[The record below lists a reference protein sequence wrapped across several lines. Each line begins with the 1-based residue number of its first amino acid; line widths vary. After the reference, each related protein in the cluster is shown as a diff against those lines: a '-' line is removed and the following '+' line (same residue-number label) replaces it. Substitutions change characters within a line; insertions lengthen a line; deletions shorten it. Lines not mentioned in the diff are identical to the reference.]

1 MNTQSNVL
9 GMKVSGNIISELSD
23 RIPSNFMAL
32 NELIK
37 NAYDAD
43 ATSVKI
49 NLLTSEKK
57 ITVQDD
63 GCGMD
68 RLGIENLL
76 HIARSNKNYAVMRSN
91 GRITQGEKGL
101 GALATF
107 HFGNS
112 VTWETSQDEI
122 TELKFNVQKNEILDK
137 DNISEYQTTIIE
149 SDASFKGTK
158 ITIDDISSEEFD
170 FIVSTLE
177 NKKTTSKL
185 VRSLFDS
192 DGISNFSVTIS
203 VDGISCVNNED
214 LTVPEYNN
222 QERIYRVEYNSADEA
237 REIKFFYKDTLV
249 FKEPFSMD
257 STLSDFNVKCKL
269 NIYDL
274 GGKVSNANFPALYHK
289 EQEKPDITPL
299 VYINQGFFKN
309 YILFDVDV
317 ARRVRSAEALAQ
329 MTGEIEIRTQS
340 DKLMFNAD
348 RTEINENIITAKLKT
363 EIERLNK
370 TIQKIGAKYKA
381 PFIEVNRGRLP
392 AAVITQKSLDI
403 TDKNEDQIKLLVSK
417 NILNKV
423 FAELTSSKIFDDKA
437 IYTFFGKEIEA
448 RLFKKEPPKKEPPK
462 EEPPKDEPPHNPQGQ
477 DNEQPPQSGG
487 HGDAADPANPAVI
500 TLKDFRIVKTI
511 GSTGQ
516 INLYDF
522 IVQKNTKDS
531 SGNAIPLNK
540 IAISDNKGLM
550 QTANILPAVNTPQE
564 VTITYTYNDSKT
576 GSESKSFALVFVEP
590 QKLPM
595 GSAIANTGIIHTHG
609 IGGFSVS
616 FDPVAGKL
624 VEQINSLGTDDYSE
638 MIACSLRT
646 LFELGV
652 DAIKNKTSSST
663 TFNGMK
669 TSISPS
675 NISLEEKVK
684 TIIGFA
690 AHNRNCRNIEKHLN
704 SLFCTNV
711 SYNTLKNIANADR
724 ISRNAGESNLGAH
737 KGTTNLSLQ
746 QIVDISNSASAFL
759 IFVEGI
765 VGAADNF

>member
-137 DNISEYQTTIIE
+137 DDISEYQTTIIE
-149 SDASFKGTK
+149 SEASFKGTK

-192 DGISNFSVTIS
+192 DGINNFSVTIS
-203 VDGISCVNNED
+203 IDGKSCVDKED

-222 QERIYRVEYNSADEA
+222 QERIYRVEYNSTDETG
-237 REIKFFYKDTLV
+237 EIKFFYKDTLV

-257 STLSDFNVKCKL
+257 STLIDFNVKCKL

-317 ARRVRSAEALAQ
+317 ARRLRSAEALAQ

-370 TIQKIGAKYKA
+370 IIQKIGAKYKA
-381 PFIEVNRGRLP
+381 PFIEINRGRLP
-392 AAVITQKSLDI
+392 AAVISQKSLDI
-403 TDKNEDQIKLLVSK
+403 SDKNEDQIKLLVSE
-417 NILNKV
+417 NISNKV

-448 RLFKKEPPKKEPPK
+448 RLLKKKPRK
-462 EEPPKDEPPHNPQGQ
+462 EEQTKDEPSNNPQGQ
-477 DNEQPPQSGG
+477 DNGSPPQSGG
-487 HGDAADPANPAVI
+487 HDDAADPANTAVI

-511 GSTGQ
+511 GRIGQ

-522 IVQKNTKDS
+522 IVQKNTRDS
-531 SGNAIPLNK
+531 SGNAIPLSE

-550 QTANILPAVNTPQE
+550 QTANILPAVIVPQE

-576 GSESKSFALVFVEP
+576 GFESKSLTLVFVEP

-609 IGGFSVS
+609 IGGFIVS

-675 NISLEEKVK
+675 NTSLEEKVK
-684 TIIGFA
+684 TIVSFA
-690 AHNRNCRNIEKHLN
+690 ALNKNCSNIERYLT
-704 SLFCTNV
+704 SLSCTNV
-711 SYNTLKNIANADR
+711 SYNTLRNIADADR

-737 KGTTNLSLQ
+737 KGTTNLSQQ
-746 QIVDISNSASAFL
+746 QIFDISNSASTFL
-759 IFVEGI
+759 ILVEGI
-765 VGAADNF
+765 VGVANSF

>member
-1 MNTQSNVL
+1 MNTQSNML
-9 GMKVSGNIISELSD
+9 GMKVSGNIVSELSD

-43 ATSVKI
+43 ASSVKI

-112 VTWETSQDEI
+112 VTWETSQDGV

-137 DNISEYQTTIIE
+137 DDISEYQTTIIE

-214 LTVPEYNN
+214 LSVPEYNN
-222 QERIYRVEYNSADEA
+222 QERIYRVEYNSTDETG
-237 REIKFFYKDTLV
+237 EIKFFYKDTLV

-257 STLSDFNVKCKL
+257 SKLIDFDVKCKL

-317 ARRVRSAEALAQ
+317 ARRLRSAEALAQ

-381 PFIEVNRGRLP
+381 PFIEMNRGRLP

-403 TDKNEDQIKLLVSK
+403 ADKNEDQIELLVSE
-417 NILNKV
+417 NISNKV

-448 RLFKKEPPKKEPPK
+448 RLLKKKPRKKEQ
-462 EEPPKDEPPHNPQGQ
+462 PKDEPSNNPQGQ
-477 DNEQPPQSGG
+477 DNVPPPQSGG
-487 HGDAADPANPAVI
+487 HDDAADSANTAVI
-500 TLKDFRIVKTI
+500 TLKDFRIAKTI
-511 GSTGQ
+511 GRTGQ

-522 IVQKNTKDS
+522 VVQKSTKDS
-531 SGNAIPLNK
+531 SGNAIPLNE

-550 QTANILPAVNTPQE
+550 QTANILPAVSVPQE

-576 GSESKSFALVFVEP
+576 GFESKSLTLVFVEP

-609 IGGFSVS
+609 IGGFIVS

-652 DAIKNKTSSST
+652 DAIKNITSSST

-675 NISLEEKVK
+675 TTSLEEKVK
-684 TIIGFA
+684 TIVNFA
-690 AHNRNCRNIEKHLN
+690 ALNKNCSKIERHLT
-704 SLFCTNV
+704 SLSCTNV
-711 SYNTLKNIANADR
+711 SYNTLRNIADADR

-737 KGTTNLSLQ
+737 KGTTNLSQQ
-746 QIVDISNSASAFL
+746 QIFDISNSASTFL
-759 IFVEGI
+759 ILVEGI
-765 VGAADNF
+765 VGVANSF

>member
-1 MNTQSNVL
+1 MSIQNNLL

-23 RIPSNFMAL
+23 RIPNNFMAL

-43 ATSVKI
+43 AASVQI
-49 NLLTSEKK
+49 NLLTTERK
-57 ITVQDD
+57 IIIQDD

-68 RLGIENLL
+68 RFGMENLL
-76 HIARSNKNYAVMRSN
+76 HIARSNKNYAVMRPN

-107 HFGNS
+107 HFGNHVS
-112 VTWETSQDEI
+112 WETSQDSI
-122 TELKFNVQKNEILDK
+122 TAYKFSVIKSEVLDK
-137 DNISEYQTTIIE
+137 DDIGEYQTTILE
-149 SDASFKGTK
+149 LEASFKGTK
-158 ITIDDISSEEFD
+158 ITIKDISSDEFD
-170 FIVSTLE
+170 FIVTTLQ
-177 NKKTTSKL
+177 NRKTASKL
-185 VRSLFDS
+185 VRSIFDS
-192 DGISNFSVTIS
+192 NGISDFVVTLS
-203 VDGISCVNNED
+203 VDGIPCVDKDD
-214 LTVPEYNN
+214 LVIPEYNN
-222 QERIYRVEYNSADEA
+222 QERIYKVEYDSIDETG
-237 REIKFFYKDTLV
+237 EIKFFYKDTLV

-317 ARRVRSAEALAQ
+317 GRSMRSGESLPQ
-329 MTGEIEIRTQS
+329 ITGEIEIRTQS

-370 TIQKIGAKYKA
+370 TIQKIGADYKK
-381 PFIEVNRGRLP
+381 PFIAMNRGLLP
-392 AAVITQKSLDI
+392 ATVITHKSLDI
-403 TDKNEDQIKLLVSK
+403 TDKDEEQIKLLVSK
-417 NILNKV
+417 NISNAV
-423 FAELTSSKIFDDKA
+423 FAELTSSEIFDDKA
-437 IYTFFGKEIEA
+437 IYNFLGKQIEA
-448 RLFKKEPPKKEPPK
+448 RLFKKEPPKEGPPK
-462 EEPPKDEPPHNPQGQ
+462 EGPPKDEPPKNPKGKDTEPPPKEGSG
-477 DNEQPPQSGG
+477 DNTTY
-487 HGDAADPANPAVI
+487 PAII
-500 TLKDFRIVKTI
+500 TLKEYRAVKTI
-511 GSTGQ
+511 GRTGQ
-516 INLYDF
+516 INLYNF
-522 IVQKNTKDS
+522 IVQKDTKDS
-531 SGNAIPLNK
+531 LGNAIPLNE
-540 IAISDNKGLM
+540 IAVSDNKGLM
-550 QTANILPAVNTPQE
+550 QTANILPAVNTPQD

-576 GSESKSFALVFVEP
+576 GSESKSLVLVFVEP

-624 VEQINSLGTDDYSE
+624 VKQINSLGTNDYSE

-652 DAIKNKTSSST
+652 DAIKNKTSTSPSLI
-663 TFNGMK
+663 GIK

-675 NISLEEKVK
+675 KQSLEEKVK
-684 TIIGFA
+684 IIVGFVA
-690 AHNRNCRNIEKHLN
+690 EKKNCSTIEKHLKE
-704 SLFCTNV
+704 SLSCTNV
-711 SYNTLKNIANADR
+711 SYNTLRNIAKADT
-724 ISRNAGESNLGAH
+724 ISSNAGESNLGAH
-737 KGTTNLSLQ
+737 KGTTNLSPQ

>member
-23 RIPSNFMAL
+23 RIPNNFMAL

-43 ATSVKI
+43 ATMVEI

-122 TELKFNVQKNEILDK
+122 TEFKFNVQKNEILEQD
-137 DNISEYQTTIIE
+137 DISEYQTTIIE

-158 ITIDDISSEEFD
+158 ITIDDISNEEFE

-177 NKKTTSKL
+177 NKKTVSKL

-192 DGISNFSVTIS
+192 DGINNFSVTIS

-222 QERIYRVEYNSADEA
+222 QERIYRVEYASTDETG
-237 REIKFFYKDTLV
+237 EIKFFYKDTLV

-257 STLSDFNVKCKL
+257 STLNDFNVKCKL

-309 YILFDVDV
+309 YVLFDVDV
-317 ARRVRSAEALAQ
+317 ARRLRSADALAQ

-348 RTEINENIITAKLKT
+348 RTEINENIITAKLKS

-381 PFIEVNRGRLP
+381 PFIETNRGRLP
-392 AAVITQKSLDI
+392 ASIIAQKSLDI
-403 TDKNEDQIKLLVSK
+403 TDKNEEQIKLLVSK

-437 IYTFFGKEIEA
+437 IYTFLDKEIEA
-448 RLFKKEPPKKEPPK
+448 KLFIKEPPK
-462 EEPPKDEPPHNPQGQ
+462 EETPKYEPPHNPQDE
-477 DNEQPPQSGG
+477 DNQPPSQSGE
-487 HGDAADPANPAVI
+487 HGDAADPANPAII

-511 GSTGQ
+511 GRTGQ
-516 INLYDF
+516 VNLFDF

-531 SGNAIPLNK
+531 SGNEIPLNE

-550 QTANILPAVNTPQE
+550 RTANILPAVNTPQE
-564 VTITYTYNDSKT
+564 VIITYTYNDSKT
-576 GSESKSFALVFVEP
+576 GSESKSLTLVFVEP

-595 GSAIANTGIIHTHG
+595 ESAIASTDIIHTHG
-609 IGGFSVS
+609 IGGFVVS

-624 VEQINSLGTDDYSE
+624 VEQINSLETDDYSE

-663 TFNGMK
+663 TFCGMK
-669 TSISPS
+669 ASISQS
-675 NISLEEKVK
+675 KINLEEKVK
-684 TIIGFA
+684 TIVSFA
-690 AHNRNCRNIEKHLN
+690 ADKNNCRNIERHLTN
-704 SLFCTNV
+704 LPCTNV
-711 SYNTLKNIANADR
+711 SYNTLKNIANVER
-724 ISRNAGESNLGAH
+724 ISSNARESNLGAH

>member
-9 GMKVSGNIISELSD
+9 GIKVSGNIISELSD
-23 RIPSNFMAL
+23 RIPNNFMAL

-57 ITVQDD
+57 ITIQDD

-112 VTWETSQDEI
+112 VTWETSQDKI
-122 TELKFNVQKNEILDK
+122 TALKISVQKNEVLGK
-137 DNISEYQTTIIE
+137 DNINEYQTTVIQ
-149 SDASFKGTK
+149 SNASFKGTK

-170 FIVSTLE
+170 FIISTLE

-192 DGISNFSVTIS
+192 DGINNFAVIIS
-203 VDGISCVNNED
+203 VDGEPCVNNMD

-222 QERIYRVEYNSADEA
+222 QERIYRVEYDSTDVTSA
-237 REIKFFYKDTLV
+237 IKFFYKDTLV

-257 STLSDFNVKCKL
+257 STLSDFSVKCKI

-274 GGKVSNANFPALYHK
+274 GGKVSNAHFPALYHK

-348 RTEINENIITAKLKT
+348 RTEINENVTTAKLKT

-381 PFIEVNRGRLP
+381 PFIEMNRGRLP
-392 AAVITQKSLDI
+392 AAVITHKNLDI

-417 NILNKV
+417 NILNEI

-437 IYTFFGKEIEA
+437 IYNFLGKEIEA
-448 RLFKKEPPKKEPPK
+448 RLFKKEPPK
-462 EEPPKDEPPHNPQGQ
+462 EEPPKDEPPQNPQGQ
-477 DNEQPPQSGG
+477 DNEPPPQEGG
-487 HGDAADPANPAVI
+487 NGDATNPAKPAVI
-500 TLKDFRIVKTI
+500 TLKESRVVKTI
-511 GSTGQ
+511 GNTGQ

-522 IVQKNTKDS
+522 IVQKDTKDS
-531 SGNAIPLNK
+531 SGNTIPLNK
-540 IAISDNKGLM
+540 IAILDNKGLM
-550 QTANILPAVNTPQE
+550 QTANVLPAVNTPQE
-564 VTITYTYNDSKT
+564 VIITYTYNDSKT
-576 GSESKSFALVFVEP
+576 GSESKSLALVFVEP

-595 GSAIANTGIIHTHG
+595 GSSITNTGIIHTHG

-624 VEQINSLGTDDYSE
+624 VQQINSLIVDDYPE

-652 DAIKNKTSSST
+652 DAIKNKTSTST
-663 TFNGMK
+663 SFNGMK
-669 TSISPS
+669 PSISPS
-675 NISLEEKVK
+675 NIRLEEKVK

-690 AHNRNCRNIEKHLN
+690 MHNRNCGIIEGHLN
-704 SLFCTNV
+704 SLSCTNV

-737 KGTTNLSLQ
+737 KGTTNLSQQ

-765 VGAADNF
+765 VSAADNF